1 MQWKICLWA
10 DSKTKSLVDADR
22 QREWKDRIRKRGK
35 EEKGG
40 TVTPAPKP
48 CERGRDFCVFVWNG
62 GCLDKQMATNG
73 IKLYTHNVSS

>member
-1 MQWKICLWA
+1 M
-10 DSKTKSLVDADR
+10 D
-22 QREWKDRIRKRGK
+22 RGK

-40 TVTPAPKP
+40 TVTPVLKP
-48 CERGRDFCVFVWNG
+48 CEHGRDFCVFVWKG

>member
-1 MQWKICLWA
+1 MARLQNQVSGEC
-10 DSKTKSLVDADR
+10 R
-22 QREWKDRIRKRGK
+22 QTERMEGRRKRKRKGGK
-35 EEKGG
+35 G